1 MSNDPLIIQDGKER
15 AAALAAQREASH
27 LTVTQTRELLEG
39 LRSVVKDFA
48 VAEEKLNKDFRAK
61 IDATE
66 KRFKEDTEA
75 HETQLTAQLS
85 EAETAY
91 QNQKARVESLYE
103 KRKSKIARALKSSH
117 KLSAK
122 RIDDQ
127 EGHWKYK
134 SQKGLLDTK
143 RYRTDALAQNDT
155 TFTEFGQQLADSR
168 AAFAVLEGDVQNAFR
183 GYGKFRRLLSK
194 GEVLPNTDF
203 GPDEHQLLQKANELR
218 EQTGKD
224 LARFQKLFLPKFFRV
239 LPLWLWLVVL
249 IAFGGLSEF
258 VALGLPGKHSGA
270 ILAGAAAVLIFVLYF
285 VGANKGAILA
295 RTIANELAT
304 AQRLHDICLQKAQ
317 TRHAQ
322 EVERIETEAKN
333 STDMFN
339 ENWRSAIEQAVTARE
354 LWPVRIDEKWR
365 RVMEKNDAQ
374 HTVRVARAEGEH
386 TGAANRIRAEADASR
401 KQFTDS
407 HESKVARFNADYQ
420 AHWQKLEADWKQ
432 LTQPIFEAIR
442 AANESAA
449 REFPEWQRTVWQ
461 NWKPPGS
468 FKNLAKFAR
477 LEADVKKLAEAAP
490 RDPRLAFPAVVS
502 MPLLLTYP
510 QQGSI
515 LFETTKSGNEP
526 VIEAINNIMFRLIA
540 TAPAGKLSFTIIDP
554 VKLGQNFAGVMHL
567 ADYEDNLINS
577 RILTQASQIEQRLAD
592 LNEHMEKVIQMYLR
606 NEYETIAEYNVQAG
620 NIAEKYHFV
629 VVADFPSNFTETA
642 AKRLLHIA
650 ASGARCGVYTLI
662 HWDHRHTAPVDF
674 FPEEL
679 RKSSVCVNGSGDH
692 FALANPFLSGTRV
705 LLDAPPDTEFATEFL
720 HKVGEASRGANRV
733 EVPFTQVAP
742 PENEI
747 WTEETAD
754 ELRVPIGRSGATKLQ
769 YLAIGKGTRQH
780 ALIAGKTGSGKST
793 LFHVIITNLALWCS
807 PEQVEFYLV
816 DFKKGVEFKSY
827 ATNRLPHAK
836 VVAIESDREFG
847 LSVLQ
852 RLDEELKRR
861 GELFRQLGVQDVAG
875 YKRAGG
881 TEPMP
886 RALLMI
892 DEFQEFFV
900 EDDRISQAANLLLDR
915 IVRQGRAF
923 GIHCLLGSQT
933 LGGAYTL
940 ARTTIGQ
947 MVIRIALQ
955 CNEADAYLI
964 MDENNP
970 APRLL
975 SRPGE
980 GIYNDMAGMSEGNS
994 PFQAVWIGDEERD
1007 VWLEK
1012 VRARADENNGKFPGP
1027 VVFEGNAPADL
1038 RENPVL
1044 RNLLEAKS
1052 VVPSPTA
1059 RMWLGAP
1066 NSIKGPTEA
1075 VFQKRSGSNLL
1086 IVGQREEAVLAMIAS
1101 GLISLSAQ
1109 FPRGGAR
1116 FIVFE
1121 STAPGSSERAFLE
1134 RVVRAVPH
1142 EIILAKPGELGDL
1155 LGKLSE
1161 DLQQRTG
1168 DEHAPATETFLFL
1181 HGMQNL
1187 KKLKQDDDFGF
1198 STDEGAN
1205 PATQLQKLIN
1215 EGPSHGIHVIATLDT
1230 YNNVN
1235 RFLGRKS
1242 LSEFEM
1248 RVLFQMSTNDSASL
1262 CDDPKASTL
1271 GLHRALFYN
1280 EQEGYLETFRPYA
1293 LPAGEWIDDVAVKL
1307 SSLAQR

>member
-1 MSNDPLIIQDGKER
+1 VS
-15 AAALAAQREASH
+15 SH
-27 LTVTQTRELLEG
+27 LTVTQTRELLESLKG
-39 LRSVVKDFA
+39 VVRDFA
-48 VAEEKLNKDFRAK
+48 AAEEKLNKEFRAK

-66 KRFKEDTEA
+66 KRFKEESEA
-75 HETQLTAQLS
+75 HAAQLATQLANENAAFEAAKTRLQKCDERRTARITR
-85 EAETAY
+85 A
-91 QNQKARVESLYE
+91 
-103 KRKSKIARALKSSH
+103 RKSSQ
-117 KLSAK
+117 KLAAQ
-122 RIDDQ
+122 RIDDE
-127 EGHWKYK
+127 EGGWKHR
-134 SQKGLLDTK
+134 SQKGMLDTK
-143 RYRTDALAQNDT
+143 RWRADSLAANDARLA
-155 TFTEFGQQLADSR
+155 EFSQQLGEDQ
-168 AAFAVLEGDVQNAFR
+168 AAFATLQQDADKAFR
-183 GYGKFRRLLSK
+183 GYGKFRKQLTSAN
-194 GEVLPNTDF
+194 VLPNTDF
-203 GPDEHQLLQKANELR
+203 APDEHQLLEKLR
-218 EQTGKD
+218 ALHTRTSDDIAKF
-224 LARFQKLFLPKFFRV
+224 RKLFLPKFFRV
-239 LPLWLWLVVL
+239 LPLWPWIPFLGVVV
-249 IAFGGLSEF
+249 G
-258 VALGLPGKHSGA
+258 ALPSILKQWGKGQVSYLEVG
-270 ILAGAAAVLIFVLYF
+270 IGAAIVFCCVL
-285 VGANKGAILA
+285 GAYLSGRSKSASLA
-295 RTIANELAT
+295 ATIADEFET
-304 AQRLHDICLQKAQ
+304 ARRLTNTTAEKAQ
-317 TRHAQ
+317 QRHAQ
-322 EVERIETEAKN
+322 EIERIEREAKER
-333 STDMFN
+333 TDMFQ
-339 ENWRSAIEQAVTARE
+339 ENWRAAVEQAAQARE
-354 LWPVRIDEKWR
+354 VWPGHIEAKWH
-365 RVMEKNDAQ
+365 RVAEKNSQMSEARLTLLETN
-374 HTVRVARAEGEH
+374 HTAEIARINDEVNTH
-386 TGAANRIRAEADASR
+386 QQQFSEAHHA
-401 KQFTDS
+401 KIA
-407 HESKVARFNADYQ
+407 KFNADYRAQ
-420 AHWQKLEADWKQ
+420 WEKLEADWKR
-432 LTQPIFEAIR
+432 LTQPAFNAIQ
-442 AANESAA
+442 AANQAA
-449 REFPEWQRTVWQ
+449 QREFPEWQPEVWKD
-461 NWKPPGS
+461 WKPPAS
-468 FKNLAKFAR
+468 FKNLAPFAR
-477 LEADVKKLAEAAP
+477 LEVEVRKFAEAAP
-490 RDPRLAFPAVVS
+490 HDPRLAFPPILSV
-502 MPLLLTYP
+502 PLLLTYP
-510 QQGSI
+510 QQGSV

-526 VIEAINNIMFRLIA
+526 VMDELNNIMFRLIA
-540 TAPAGKLSFTIIDP
+540 TSPAGKLSFTIIDP

-567 ADYEDNLINS
+567 ADYDDNIINS

-606 NEYETIAEYNVQAG
+606 NEYETIAEYNLQAG
-620 NIAEKYHFV
+620 NIAEKYHLV
-629 VVADFPSNFTETA
+629 VVADFPANFTETA
-642 AKRLLHIA
+642 ARRLLHIA

-662 HWDHRHTAPVDF
+662 HWDHRHTAPADF

-679 RKSSVCVNGSGDH
+679 RKSSVCVSGSGEH
-692 FALANPFLSGTRV
+692 FALANPFLGGSRV
-705 LLDAPPDTEFATEFL
+705 LLDAPPATEFATEFL

-733 EVPFTQVAP
+733 EVPFKQVAP
-742 PENEI
+742 PENEM

-827 ATNRLPHAK
+827 AANRLPHAK

-861 GELFRQLGVQDVAG
+861 GELFRTLGVQDVAG

-881 TEPMP
+881 KEPMP

-947 MVIRIALQ
+947 MVIRVALQ

-994 PFQAVWIGDEERD
+994 PFQAVWIGDDERD

-1012 VRARADENNGKFPGP
+1012 IRARADQSNDGKFPGP
-1027 VVFEGNAPADL
+1027 IVFEGNAPADI
-1038 RENPVL
+1038 RENPLL

-1052 VVPSPTA
+1052 VTPSPVA
-1059 RMWLGAP
+1059 RIWLGAP

-1086 IVGQREEAVLAMIAS
+1086 IVGQRDEAVLAMIAS

-1109 FPRGGAR
+1109 FPRGGAK

-1121 STAPGSSERAFLE
+1121 SIAPGSPEHAFLE

-1142 EIILAKPGELGDL
+1142 EIILAKPGDL
-1155 LGKLSE
+1155 ADVLTKLSE
-1161 DLQQRTG
+1161 GLQQRTS
-1168 DEHAPATETFLFL
+1168 DEHAPAPEIFLFL

-1198 STDEGAN
+1198 SSDEGAN
-1205 PATQLQKLIN
+1205 PATMLQKLIN
-1215 EGPSHGIHVIATLDT
+1215 EGPSHGMHIIATLDT

-1235 RFLGRKS
+1235 RFVGRKA

-1262 CDDPKASTL
+1262 CDDPKASNL
-1271 GLHRALFYN
+1271 GLHRALLYN

-1293 LPAGEWIDDVAVKL
+1293 LPDGEWIDEAARKL
-1307 SSLAQR
+1307 TQMTKS